1 MSLNEWIGFGVA
13 ALCAG
18 ALVSAMLWM
27 SGCSR
32 GVPPAALR
40 RAIARLWVAVVACI
54 GGLVGLRA
62 LLGGGIVEVDA
73 YAASIVVMRQLP
85 GAGWTLVALGV
96 AWTVAWMI
104 VALRAAASIGEGQPP
119 SQDPGRD

>member
-32 GVPPAALR
+32 GIPPATLR
-40 RAIARLWVAVVACI
+40 RVIAKLWIAVVACI
-54 GGLVGLRA
+54 GGLVCVRA
-62 LLGGGIVEVDA
+62 LLGGGVVDVDA
-73 YAASIVVMRQLP
+73 YAASIVVLRQLP
-85 GAGWTLVALGV
+85 GAGWALVAVGV

-104 VALRAAASIGEGQPP
+104 VALRAAASISEGQPP
-119 SQDPGRD
+119 SRESGRE

>member
-1 MSLNEWIGFGVA
+1 MSLSEWIGFGVA

-18 ALVSAMLWM
+18 ALVSVMLWM

-32 GVPPAALR
+32 GIAPASLR
-40 RAIARLWVAVVACI
+40 RAIAQLWLAVVACM
-54 GGLVGLRA
+54 GGLFGLRA

-73 YAASIVVMRQLP
+73 YAASVVVLRQLP
-85 GAGWTLVALGV
+85 GAGWGLVAVGI

-104 VALRAAASIGEGQPP
+104 VALRAAGSINTGQPR
-119 SQDPGRD
+119 SQ